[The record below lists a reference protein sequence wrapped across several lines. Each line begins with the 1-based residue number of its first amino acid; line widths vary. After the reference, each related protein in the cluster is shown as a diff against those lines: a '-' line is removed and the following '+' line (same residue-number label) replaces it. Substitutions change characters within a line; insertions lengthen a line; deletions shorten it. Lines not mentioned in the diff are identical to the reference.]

1 MKQIKIILLF
11 CVTVLSSQYLS
22 AQKIRIKDNIAYVDD
37 KPYLKVS
44 DCGMYKEDCSIS
56 NLDGKLI
63 ISIDKLPNQAKPG
76 TYLQIVFKG
85 LNATI
90 ELNTN
95 MSRIVK
101 ILYTNNAV
109 DKEGNL
115 IAENVK
121 LIAAKYTR
129 AYSLKEDED

>member
-1 MKQIKIILLF
+1 
-11 CVTVLSSQYLS
+11 
-22 AQKIRIKDNIAYVDD
+22 
-37 KPYLKVS
+37 
-44 DCGMYKEDCSIS
+44 
-56 NLDGKLI
+56 
-63 ISIDKLPNQAKPG
+63 
-76 TYLQIVFKG
+76 
-85 LNATI
+85 
-90 ELNTN
+90 

>member
-1 MKQIKIILLF
+1 MKNLKPIVIL
-11 CVTVLSSQYLS
+11 VLMALS
-22 AQKIRIKDNIAYVDD
+22 TPFATAQKVKIKDNIAYVDD

-56 NLDGKLI
+56 NLDGKVI
-63 ISIDKLPNQAKPG
+63 ITIDKLPNQAKPG

-85 LNATI
+85 LNTNI
-90 ELNTN
+90 ELNTT

-101 ILYTNNAV
+101 LLYKNNAV

-115 IAENVK
+115 IPENVK
-121 LIAAKYTR
+121 LIATKYTR
-129 AYSLKEDED
+129 EYSLKEGDD